1 MCGIAGMWSRD
12 SRKEAELCSLAD
24 RMLNALSHRGPD
36 DGGFAVDS
44 HVFLGNRR
52 LSILDLSPSGN
63 QPFFSDDGQIW
74 LVLNGEIYNYRE
86 LRKEL
91 EGTFPFRSHSDTEV
105 LLRAYERWGIACLNR
120 LVGMFAFAVWDRR
133 KNELILC
140 RDYVGIKPIYYSFD
154 GQRLVFASEVKSL
167 LAAGI
172 EATADLNV
180 VRDYLVSGFY
190 DHTERTFFKGVLQV
204 VPGHYIVVGSSGV
217 RDVCYWNPIE
227 RICDNRMGAEE
238 AEEAYWST
246 LQESIQL
253 CMRTDVPYAVML
265 SGGLDS
271 SVLAEL
277 ASEHVGS
284 TPLNVCTFRH
294 DEPQYDEGVWADL
307 VSRDKAWRSHSIT
320 VREADVESMLP
331 QALWYQDEPFGG
343 VATFADILLARMA
356 REQGIY
362 VLLEGQGADETLGG
376 YEYYYAYYLA
386 DLADRDEKAARQL
399 YSEYMFMRYSSDD
412 HSATSFESL
421 IAKGRTI
428 DAKLGQ
434 DGTYTTQTGAVAP
447 ELIRLDGVYFQAPTP
462 FESRFENVLFRD
474 LIHTKVPRVLRF
486 KDKSSMMHGVEL
498 RVPYLDHRL
507 IELAFHI
514 PPERKLENGYTKV
527 PLRKW
532 MNGRLPDEVTWHVK
546 RQVQTPQREW
556 LRGAMRPMV
565 EELIHSESFRQRGI
579 FEVAAAQRLYRDYVE
594 QPDLY
599 TNSFFIW
606 QWLQMEWWFRIFI
619 DRSWSPPTSN
629 VRCPV
634 NHRRMV
640 PN

>member
-1 MCGIAGMWSRD
+1 
-12 SRKEAELCSLAD
+12 
-24 RMLNALSHRGPD
+24 MLDAIRHRGPD
-36 DGGFAVDS
+36 DGGYAVDS
-44 HVFLGNRR
+44 HVCLGNRR

-63 QPFFSDDGQIW
+63 QPLFSNDGQIW
-74 LVLNGEIYNYRE
+74 IVLNGEIFNYRE

-91 EGTFPFRSHSDTEV
+91 EGTFHFRSYSDTEV
-105 LLRAYERWGIACLNR
+105 LLRAYEQWGIACLNR
-120 LVGMFAFAVWDRR
+120 LIGMFAFAVWDRR
-133 KNELILC
+133 KGELFLC
-140 RDYVGIKPIYYSFD
+140 RDYVGIKPIYYNYD
-154 GQRLVFASEVKSL
+154 GQKLVFASEVKSL

-180 VRDYLVSGFY
+180 VRDYLIAGFY

-204 VPGHYIVVGSSGV
+204 VPGHYIVVDSSGA

-227 RICDNRMGAEE
+227 RVHDNRMGANE
-238 AEEAYWST
+238 AEDAYWSI
-246 LQESIQL
+246 LQDSVQL
-253 CMRTDVPYAVML
+253 CMRADVPYAVML

-277 ASEHVGS
+277 AGERVGS
-284 TPLNVCTFRH
+284 TLLNVCTFRH
-294 DEPQYDEGVWADL
+294 NEPQYDEGVWADL
-307 VSRDKAWRSHSIT
+307 VSKGRKWRSHSVILQ
-320 VREADVESMLP
+320 EKDVESMLP
-331 QALWYQDEPFGG
+331 QALWHQDEPFGG

-386 DLADRDEKAARQL
+386 DLAERDEKAARQL
-399 YSEYMFMRYSSDD
+399 YSEYMLMRHSRDD
-412 HSATSFESL
+412 HSTASFEYL
-421 IAKGRTI
+421 IAKGRII

-434 DGTYTTQTGAVAP
+434 DGTHTTQIGAVAP
-447 ELIRLDGVYFQAPTP
+447 ELIRLEGVYFQAPTP

-486 KDKSSMMHGVEL
+486 KDKASMMHGVEL

-507 IELAFHI
+507 IELAFRI
-514 PPERKLENGYTKV
+514 PPERKLVNGYTKV

-532 MNGRLPDEVTWHVK
+532 MNGRLPDEITWHVK

-556 LRGAMRPMV
+556 LRGAIRPMV

-579 FEVAAAQRLYRDYVE
+579 FDVAATQRLFRHYIE
-594 QPDLY
+594 QPNIY

-606 QWLQMEWWFRIFI
+606 QWLQIEWWFRIFI
-619 DRSWSPPTSN
+619 DRTWSPPTTR
-629 VRCPV
+629 VKCPV
-634 NHRRMV
+634 NYRRMV
-640 PN
+640 PSEVCGNTMGNKWQ